1 MFPLKR
7 SCNIRSNVYLVQYK
21 KFFLYY
27 LVSAAE
33 KKTRETSQK
42 PVFMGKLMN
51 TALITDSSASMM
63 VHVKGNP
70 NPEVKFMKDGADLKE
85 DARVVINRDGGPN
98 GTYEIIIKKVQTGDA
113 GSYTCVASN
122 SFGNEECVGTVTVK
136 GWVIFVILLA
146 QPFSTSLMAV
156 LCQGISI

>member
-1 MFPLKR
+1 MYISITQKIF
-7 SCNIRSNVYLVQYK
+7 I
-21 KFFLYY
+21 
-27 LVSAAE
+27 VSAAE

-85 DARVVINRDGGPN
+85 DARVVVNRDGGPN
-98 GTYEIIIKKVQTGDA
+98 GTYEIIVKKVQTGDA

-122 SFGNEECVGTVTVK
+122 SFGSEECVGTVTVK
-136 GWVIFVILLA
+136 GWVILFVLFFPRHCYS
-146 QPFSTSLMAV
+146 QFPRSY
-156 LCQGISI
+156 LCGYLYTLTNVGYKRHGLYT

>member
-1 MFPLKR
+1 MTLINKLSSF
-7 SCNIRSNVYLVQYK
+7 
-21 KFFLYY
+21 
-27 LVSAAE
+27 
-33 KKTRETSQK
+33 SQNEQ
-42 PVFMGKLMN
+42 L
-51 TALITDSSASMM
+51 
-63 VHVKGNP
+63 
-70 NPEVKFMKDGADLKE
+70 
-85 DARVVINRDGGPN
+85 
-98 GTYEIIIKKVQTGDA
+98 TYEIIIKKVQTGDA